1 MDSDPKRGA
10 IRRTRPSRGEKGSIA
25 LEYLIVLAGFAVP
38 AAVMWTALFDFKTG
52 YTETGWLLMQ
62 FFQRL
67 LAGISL
73 PIP

>member
-1 MDSDPKRGA
+1 MHQVHTSP
-10 IRRTRPSRGEKGSIA
+10 GEKGSIA
-25 LEYLIVLAGFAVP
+25 LEYIIVFAGLAIPFA
-38 AAVMWTALFDFKTG
+38 AMWTSLFSFKTG
-52 YTETGWLLMQ
+52 YTDAGWLLMQ

>member
-1 MDSDPKRGA
+1 MPQVHPPA
-10 IRRTRPSRGEKGSIA
+10 GEKGSIA
-25 LEYLIVLAGFAVP
+25 LEYLIVLAGLAIPFA
-38 AAVMWTALFDFKTG
+38 AIWTSLFNFKTG
-52 YTETGWLLMQ
+52 YTDAGWLLMQ